1 LTQINHYLG
10 PAQPGGTHALHQKI
24 VDRTAH
30 LATGWL
36 RRISGSRHHFQMS
49 ATVIEF
55 RSARGSGSKAAH
67 NTDSVQVSNEDTAP
81 LTDVEIAAIQ
91 SLRAS
96 FQTGGS
102 EAFNVAAK
110 RQLFI
115 LASLIKRVLGDN
127 RLNELLAAAERV

>member
-1 LTQINHYLG
+1 MG
-10 PAQPGGTHALHQKI
+10 
-24 VDRTAH
+24 
-30 LATGWL
+30 
-36 RRISGSRHHFQMS
+36 

-55 RSARGSGSKAAH
+55 PGARGRGSEAAH
-67 NTDSVQVSNEDTAP
+67 SANSVRVSNEDTAP
-81 LTDVEIAAIQ
+81 LTDFEIAAIQ

-102 EAFNVAAK
+102 EAFNFAAK

>member
-1 LTQINHYLG
+1 MG
-10 PAQPGGTHALHQKI
+10 
-24 VDRTAH
+24 
-30 LATGWL
+30 
-36 RRISGSRHHFQMS
+36 

-55 RSARGSGSKAAH
+55 PGARGSGSGAAH
-67 NTDSVQVSNEDTAP
+67 SADSVQVSNEDTAP
-81 LTDVEIAAIQ
+81 LTDFEIAAIQ

-102 EAFNVAAK
+102 EAFNFAAK

-115 LASLIKRVLGDN
+115 LASLVKRVLGDD

>member
-1 LTQINHYLG
+1 
-10 PAQPGGTHALHQKI
+10 
-24 VDRTAH
+24 
-30 LATGWL
+30 
-36 RRISGSRHHFQMS
+36 MS

-81 LTDVEIAAIQ
+81 LTDFEIAAIQ

-102 EAFNVAAK
+102 EAFNFAAK
-110 RQLFI
+110 RQFFI